1 MLYSFLRLLV
11 KACVFF
17 LIDIKVT
24 GRDNVPKSG
33 SLLVISNHLS
43 VSDPVLIG
51 VFLGRK
57 PHFMAKE
64 EIFKNKLTSW
74 LLRYLGAFPVYRGA
88 SSRDALRQAV
98 EVLKEGKALGMF
110 PEGTRSVNN
119 QLQSA
124 LPGTAL
130 IAGHHHSPIL
140 PIGFTGTENIRG
152 FGWIWH
158 RPRVIMTIGTLFYLP
173 EHTQRLSRE
182 LIDKNSDIIME
193 HVAMLL
199 PEKYQGKYAA
209 KRNL

>member
-1 MLYSFLRLLV
+1 VLYSFLRLLV
-11 KACVFF
+11 KACVFI

-33 SLLVISNHLS
+33 RLLVVSNHLS
-43 VSDPVLIG
+43 VGDPVLIG

-64 EIFKNKLTSW
+64 EIFKNKMASY
-74 LLRYLGAFPVYRGA
+74 LLRYLGTFPVYRGA
-88 SSRDALRQAV
+88 SSRDALRKAIV
-98 EVLKEGKALGMF
+98 ILKEGKALGMF
-110 PEGTRSVNN
+110 PEGSRSVQNE
-119 QLQSA
+119 LQSA

-130 IAGHHHSPIL
+130 IASHHHSPVL

-158 RPRVIMTIGTLFYLP
+158 RPRVIMTIGTVFYLP
-173 EHTQRLSRE
+173 EHPHRLSRE
-182 LIDKNSDIIME
+182 LLDKNSDIIME
-193 HVAMLL
+193 HIAGLL